1 MGIDQYQVI
10 LVNLDPIPMT
20 IGSSE
25 IKQTR
30 PCVVISP
37 IEMNKYLNTLVIAP
51 LTTSKNQYPTRVKI
65 KYKRKTGFVVL
76 DQIRTIDK
84 IRIVKSLGFLTST
97 EIIKIKKVIN
107 EIFVL

>member
-10 LVNLDPIPMT
+10 LVNLDPT
-20 IGSSE
+20 VGSE
-25 IKQTR
+25 IKKTR

-65 KYKRKTGFVVL
+65 KFKRKTGFVVL

-97 EIIKIKKVIN
+97 EIIDIKRVIN
-107 EIFVL
+107 ETFVL